1 MVYKKHFKKIF
12 TLGFMLSILIV
23 IKIDAQSKTSAL
35 NPKTKLKSSLNAYS
49 FNEPLSNGS
58 MDVFDLMAYCA
69 DIGFDAID
77 ITAYYFD
84 GYPNVPPDDYLYKVK
99 QQAFLLGLDISGT
112 GVRTNFTSPDIEIR
126 NKSIQLVKSWVDAAE
141 KMGIPIIRIFA
152 GEALPKGF
160 TMEEVT
166 NYMLDAIKECVAYG
180 KQHGVIIGIQNH
192 WDFIKIS
199 DQVIDIIKRVD
210 SEWFGLILDIGSF
223 KSGNPYSHIEAC
235 IPYAVSWQIKENVY
249 INGVETKTDL
259 NKLMSLIK
267 SSGYQGYI
275 PIETLGPGDPKIKV
289 KKLYDICEDILFNN

>member
-1 MVYKKHFKKIF
+1 MTHKKHFKKILF
-12 TLGFMLSILIV
+12 LGLMLSVLLT
-23 IKIDAQSKTSAL
+23 IKLNAQSQNSTLNAKTR
-35 NPKTKLKSSLNAYS
+35 LKSSLNAYS

-69 DIGFDAID
+69 AIGFDAVD

-84 GYPNVPPDDYLYKVK
+84 GYPNVPPNDYLYKVK

-112 GVRTNFTSPDIEIR
+112 GVRTNFTSPNSEIR

-152 GEALPKGF
+152 GEALPNGF
-160 TMEEVT
+160 THDEVT
-166 NYMLDAIKECVAYG
+166 SYMIDAIKACVAYG

-192 WDFIKIS
+192 WDFIKTS

-223 KSGNPYSHIEAC
+223 KSGNPYTHIEAC
-235 IPYAVSWQIKENVY
+235 IPYAVSWQIKEYVY
-249 INGVETKTDL
+249 VNGIETKTDL
-259 NKLMSLIK
+259 NKLMSIIK
-267 SSGYQGYI
+267 PSGYQGYI
-275 PIETLGPGDPKIKV
+275 PIETLGSGDPKIKV
-289 KKLYDICEDILFNN
+289 KKLFKDVLSALN